1 MFSPLLDVGAPRRHR
16 VGGVTKAAQVKPRKT
31 FFTQSSPERQNYKNE
46 VDPPSHSERPRN
58 THRLNVKLVRPPRR
72 TTNDFGTNAAP
83 VIVARTMICTRHY
96 VSTATVEDVSC
107 YARLLQLLNRSC
119 LLHVSRATVED
130 ESCYSRL
137 PKLESHRRGCKVAI
151 RVCQNS
157 KATVEDVR
165 CRARDDQVK
174 R

>member
-1 MFSPLLDVGAPRRHR
+1 MCLQRQIGIGTLVSSQERRAAVVLR
-16 VGGVTKAAQVKPRKT
+16 INRGQTGRQPVCTKAAQVKLRKT

-137 PKLESHRRGCKVAI
+137 PKLESHRRGCKVP
-151 RVCQNS
+151 
-157 KATVEDVR
+157 
-165 CRARDDQVK
+165 RA
-174 R
+174 